1 MVAVPS
7 GLIIPKE
14 RATHGPRRATHL
26 RVIRLSRE
34 LRMNTPLWQP
44 FISNLYV
51 ANIYTLLGAMD
62 RHLLDNLHRVVAHYR
77 KLRWGEDQV
86 KEGGA

>member
-1 MVAVPS
+1 MVVAVPS
-7 GLIIPKE
+7 GLIIPRE

-34 LRMNTPLWQP
+34 LR
-44 FISNLYV
+44 
-51 ANIYTLLGAMD
+51 AMD
-62 RHLLDNLHRVVAHYR
+62 RHLHDNLHRVVAHYR